1 MGKNKIII
9 VVIALIIYVVS
20 AGISYSVFSGNNPLS
35 TTPSPPTIEES
46 VKDNDYEAIAFDQSL
61 PKTEVCPLS
70 GVKYSKQQ
78 KAWWD
83 KHRPLGVMIE
93 NHTEARPQSGL
104 SFADVIYEAVAE
116 GGITRLLVVFHCQDA
131 GIIGPVRSARTYFV
145 NFVSEYSEYPLY
157 AHVGGANTPG
167 PANAIGQ
174 IADYGW
180 KFYNDLDQFGIPY
193 PIYKQVASRNGREVA
208 TEHTM
213 YSNTSRLWDYAEKKR
228 DIAYKDKDGNAWD
241 EDFVSYAYKED
252 MPVVDRP
259 AAQSVHVEYW
269 GGFDDFFVDWVY
281 DKASNTYLR
290 KNGGQNHL
298 DRNTNKQLQAKNVVA
313 LLMQESR
320 ANDGYENNLHLIYK
334 DKGTGKAIIFM
345 DGKETKGTWRKDK
358 RTSRTQ
364 LFASNGAKI
373 ELNPGLT
380 WFHILPLEGVV
391 DVK

>member
-1 MGKNKIII
+1 M
-9 VVIALIIYVVS
+9 VS
-20 AGISYSVFSGNNPLS
+20 AGISYSVFSGNSLLS
-35 TTPSPPTIEES
+35 TAPPPPTIEES
-46 VKDNDYEAIAFDQSL
+46 AKDNDYEAVAFDQSL

-145 NFVSEYSEYPLY
+145 DFISEYSEYPLY
-157 AHVGGANTPG
+157 AHVGGANTDG
-167 PANAIGQ
+167 PADAIGQ
-174 IADYGW
+174 IGTYGW
-180 KFYNDLDQFGIPY
+180 RFYNDLDQFGVPY
-193 PIYKQVASRNGREVA
+193 PIYKQIGSRNGHEVA

-213 YSNTSRLWDYAEKKR
+213 YSNTSRLWDYAAKKR

-241 EDFVSYAYKED
+241 ESFVPYEYKED
-252 MPVVDRP
+252 APASDRP
-259 AAQSVHVEYW
+259 AAQIVNVKYW
-269 GGFDDFFVDWVY
+269 GGFDDFFVDWTY
-281 DKASNTYLR
+281 NKESNAYLR
-290 KNGGQNHL
+290 KNGGTSHM
-298 DRNTNKQLQAKNVVA
+298 DRNTDKQLQVKNVVV

-345 DGKETKGTWRKDK
+345 DGKEIKGTWKKDK

-364 LFASNGAKI
+364 LFASSGSKI

-391 DVK
+391 EAK